1 MHNTYSCNALLS
13 VQLIAGGA
21 DSMMVDADGHTPLF
35 KAVLYSQS
43 RAVLSLVLA
52 GVDLNVQDAS
62 GSTAVHVSS
71 LSRKHNYNIHN

>member
-1 MHNTYSCNALLS
+1 
-13 VQLIAGGA
+13 
-21 DSMMVDADGHTPLF
+21 MMVDADGHTPLF

-71 LSRKHNYNIHN
+71 LSRIIHN